1 MEFSGEDVPGA
12 GSQSETAEANADLV
26 RHARLGD
33 QAAWEALVRQHQE
46 PVFRLAYL
54 FLGDADEA
62 EDVAQESFVRA
73 YLALD
78 RFDTSRSLR
87 PWLLSIAA
95 NQARNRRR
103 SLGRFFK
110 AWQKLVQEQPESI
123 KNERNG
129 EDRRWQSREL
139 VSAVRRLGQN
149 EQQIIYLRYF
159 LDLSVDETAEALEVA
174 PGTVKSRLHRALHRL
189 RQLID
194 REHPELKELWE

>member
-12 GSQSETAEANADLV
+12 GFQSETSEANADLV

-110 AWQKLVQEQPESI
+110 AWQKLVQEQSQSI
-123 KNERNG
+123 KTERNG
-129 EDRRWQSREL
+129 EDRRWQSQEL
-139 VSAVRRLGQN
+139 VTAVRRLGQN

>member
-1 MEFSGEDVPGA
+1 METSGEDYPGA
-12 GSQSETAEANADLV
+12 SFTSQAFEASADLI
-26 RHARLGD
+26 RHARRGD

-54 FLGDADEA
+54 FLGDAHEA
-62 EDVAQESFVRA
+62 EDVAQESFIRA
-73 YLALD
+73 YLALE
-78 RFDTSRSLR
+78 RFDISRPFR

-110 AWQKLVQEQPESI
+110 TWQKLVQEQPGFA

-129 EDRRWQSREL
+129 EDRRWQSQEI
-139 VSAVRRLGQN
+139 VNAVRRLDHN

-159 LDLSVDETAEALEVA
+159 LDLSVDETAVALEVA
-174 PGTVKSRLHRALHRL
+174 PGTVKSRLHRALNRL
-189 RQLID
+189 RQVID

>member
-1 MEFSGEDVPGA
+1 MESSGEDVSGA
-12 GSQSETAEANADLV
+12 GSLDDLV
-26 RHARLGD
+26 RRARQGD

-73 YLALD
+73 YLALE
-78 RFDTSRSLR
+78 RFDTSRPLR

-110 AWQKLVQEQPESI
+110 AWQKLVQEDPAYIQS
-123 KNERNG
+123 ERNG
-129 EDRRWQSREL
+129 DTRRWQSQEL
-139 VSAVRRLGQN
+139 VTAVRRLDQN

-159 LDLSVDETAEALEVA
+159 LELSVDETAQALEVA

-189 RQLID
+189 RQIID
-194 REHPELKELWE
+194 REHPELKEFWE

>member
-1 MEFSGEDVPGA
+1 MESSGEDVPGA
-12 GSQSETAEANADLV
+12 GSLDDLV
-26 RHARLGD
+26 RRARQGD

-62 EDVAQESFVRA
+62 EDVAQESLVRA
-73 YLALD
+73 YLALE
-78 RFDTSRSLR
+78 RFDTSRPLR

-103 SLGRFFK
+103 SLGRFIK
-110 AWQKLVQEQPESI
+110 AWQKLVQEQPAYIQS
-123 KNERNG
+123 ERNG
-129 EDRRWQSREL
+129 NTRRWQSQEL
-139 VSAVRRLGQN
+139 VTAVRRLDQN

-159 LDLSVDETAEALEVA
+159 LELSVDETAQALEVA

-189 RQLID
+189 RQIID
-194 REHPELKELWE
+194 REHPELKEFWE